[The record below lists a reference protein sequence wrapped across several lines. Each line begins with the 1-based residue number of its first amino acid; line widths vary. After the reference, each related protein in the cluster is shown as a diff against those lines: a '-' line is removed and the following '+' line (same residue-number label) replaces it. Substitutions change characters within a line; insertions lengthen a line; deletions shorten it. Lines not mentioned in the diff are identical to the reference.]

1 MFYRNDKYIYF
12 ALIPIIAITLRCFLH
27 IALQQ
32 NEIVSPLKFYKYYTN
47 LLFQLNFQYFFS
59 SRAQIIFLL
68 FSCMENRFICHNP
81 SFFGNIK
88 VIRYYSHA
96 KRLWQNFPSSLL
108 FFFCKLPGNDG
119 TITRTHYVKMWPFT
133 KYTIPYYSTIFIYIY
148 IHTPNTTSLIVSHT
162 YTINIQHTHSCD
174 KKPNILLYIVCIE
187 PYTSTKIIF

>member
-12 ALIPIIAITLRCFLH
+12 ALIPIVAITLRCFLH

-88 VIRYYSHA
+88 VI
-96 KRLWQNFPSSLL
+96 
-108 FFFCKLPGNDG
+108 
-119 TITRTHYVKMWPFT
+119 
-133 KYTIPYYSTIFIYIY
+133 
-148 IHTPNTTSLIVSHT
+148 
-162 YTINIQHTHSCD
+162 
-174 KKPNILLYIVCIE
+174 
-187 PYTSTKIIF
+187 